1 MALPS
6 CEVGER
12 YFVGSTDSSIHMMNL
27 GGESV
32 WREPFHLCVGIEKRT
47 IDPFG
52 RSAKDTVNTDS
63 AWHNEFSFGR
73 LCVEWGASLV
83 SVSNHKCDAIG
94 SIPIFPSF
102 GLH

>member
-12 YFVGSTDSSIHMMNL
+12 HFVGSTDSRIHMMNL

-32 WREPFHLCVGIEKRT
+32 WREPFHHCVRIEKRT

-52 RSAKDTVNTDS
+52 RSAKDTVKTDS
-63 AWHNEFSFGR
+63 ARHDEFSFGR
-73 LCVEWGASLV
+73 LCVEWGASLS
-83 SVSNHKCDAIG
+83 SVSNHKCDAIV
-94 SIPIFPSF
+94 SISPFS
-102 GLH
+102 